1 VCMCVRAR
9 VHACASI
16 IANAPHY
23 LGSDGPWIVLL
34 QSRPLIDLPF
44 DHGTEEL
51 CHLVTKWLQV
61 VLI

>member
-1 VCMCVRAR
+1 VPSASL
-9 VHACASI
+9 CAVFFCSFST
-16 IANAPHY
+16 PC
-23 LGSDGPWIVLL
+23 DVGPWIVLL